1 MERPGDMLER
11 AQAAARRLGQSSPA
25 QRSGPLAAALRALY
39 DRWEAT
45 PPGEAAARD
54 ALRGRP
60 AYPEPD
66 PDVPEE
72 ERVTLG
78 GLRAELADELAKLA
92 TRREP
97 PAAR

>member
-39 DRWEAT
+39 DRWEAA
-45 PPGEAAARD
+45 ERD
-54 ALRGRP
+54 AVRGRP

-66 PDVPEE
+66 PDVAEE

-97 PAAR
+97 PAGR